1 MQHMP
6 LIKFMWPSQALII
19 KNYLCKISDRKY
31 LQLATGNL
39 QPATSKLQLATG
51 DAWLDKP
58 NGNINNISN
67 INNCNGSNKSLA

>member
-1 MQHMP
+1 MNNLRQQSP
-6 LIKFMWPSQALII
+6 PESS
-19 KNYLCKISDRKY
+19 SDIVKCHEIP
-31 LQLATGNL
+31 ATSNR
-39 QPATSKLQLATG
+39 QPATSNLQLATG